1 MRIAFMGAPA
11 FAVPT
16 LDALH
21 AAGLEIAAVY
31 SQPPRPAG
39 RGRKLQPTAVHARA
53 EALGLPVRTPL
64 NFRDPAE
71 REAFAALGLD
81 AAVVVAYGLLLPQ
94 AVLDAPR
101 LGCVNLHA
109 SLLPRW
115 RGGAPIQRAIMAGDA
130 ETGVCVMRMTAGLDE
145 GPVIARL
152 ATPIG
157 PQENAGALA
166 ERLSALGAPLIVDVL
181 KALERGEAHET
192 EQPVDGAVY
201 ARKIDKA
208 EARIDWSR
216 PAAEIE
222 ARIRGLCPA
231 PGAWSEIAG
240 ERVKILSAR
249 IEDAKGEPGRTLDDR
264 LLIAC
269 GDGRA
274 LRPTRIQRAG
284 KSPMEV
290 TEALKGFP
298 VSSGTICA

>member
-21 AAGLEIAAVY
+21 DAGFQIPAVY

-39 RGRKLQPTAVHARA
+39 RGKKLQPTAVHLRA
-53 EALGLPVRTPL
+53 EALGLPVRTPV
-64 NFRDPAE
+64 NFRDPGAC
-71 REAFAALGLD
+71 EAFAALDLD

-101 LGCVNLHA
+101 LGCLNLHA

-115 RGGAPIQRAIMAGDA
+115 RGAAPIQRAIMAGDA
-130 ETGVCVMRMTAGLDE
+130 ETGACVMRMTLGLDE

-152 ATPIG
+152 STPIG
-157 PQENAGALA
+157 PNETAGALA
-166 ERLSALGAPLIVDVL
+166 ERLAATGAPLMVD
-181 KALERGEAHET
+181 ALTALARGAAVET
-192 EQPVDGAVY
+192 PQPQIGAVY

-208 EARIDWSR
+208 EAHVDWTR
-216 PAAEIE
+216 PAAEIA

-231 PGAWSEIAG
+231 PGAWTAIGE
-240 ERVKILSAR
+240 ERVKLLGAQV
-249 IEDAKGEPGRTLDDR
+249 EDGSGEPGVTLDDR
-264 LLIAC
+264 FLIAC

-274 LRPTRIQRAG
+274 VRPTRIQRAG
-284 KSPMEV
+284 KAPMDAG
-290 TEALKGFP
+290 EALQGFHVP
-298 VSSGTICA
+298 AGTRCA